1 MKTFDKP
8 EITDLNPSQRP
19 TTTVQRKNIYEEVD
33 EEKVELK
40 FLMKDVE
47 SVKKGLPQE
56 NNSVDSIEVHYVVEY
71 LTPIERINFVN
82 DVHRVLKKGGK
93 ITIHTSHWAANKTYG
108 NIAEIQWP
116 PVAESWF
123 PNLNK
128 KHRKDNQITETRY
141 TCDFEVTWGYGM
153 HPLIVTRNMEYQ
165 QHALIFW
172 KEAPQDLIVTLTK
185 R

>member
-1 MKTFDKP
+1 MSSFDKP
-8 EITDLNPSQRP
+8 EITDLNSFPKP
-19 TTTVQRKNIYEEVD
+19 TTTVKRENIYEQKE

-47 SVKKGLPQE
+47 SVKKGLSQE
-56 NNSVDSIEVHYVVEY
+56 SNSVDSIEVHYVIEY

-82 DVHRVLKKGGK
+82 DVYRVLKKGGK
-93 ITIHTSHWAANKTYG
+93 ITIYSSHWAANKTYG
-108 NIAEIQWP
+108 NIAEVQWP
-116 PVAESWF
+116 PVAESWY

-128 KHRKDNQITETRY
+128 KHREDNKITEQRY

-153 HPLIVTRNMEYQ
+153 HQMIVTRNPEYQ

-172 KEAPQDLIVTLTK
+172 KEAPQDLIATLTK